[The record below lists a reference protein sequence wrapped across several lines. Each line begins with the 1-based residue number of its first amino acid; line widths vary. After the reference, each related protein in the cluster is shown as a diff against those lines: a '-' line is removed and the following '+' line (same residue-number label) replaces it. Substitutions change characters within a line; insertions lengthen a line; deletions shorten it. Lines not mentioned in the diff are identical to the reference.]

1 MKIHHVEVLEKDVE
15 PHVGNFI
22 HLDIFVHL

>member
-1 MKIHHVEVLEKDVE
+1 MKTQHVEVLEKDVE
-15 PHVGNFI
+15 PRVGNFI